1 MKLRKY
7 LSAILRP
14 SVGISNESLREQWL
28 EKALK
33 SIPDGSKILDAGAG
47 TQRYRRFCTH
57 LEYVSQDFG
66 QYDGKG
72 DTTGLQTGEF
82 HYGKL
87 DIVSDITS
95 IPMPDASFD
104 AIMCI
109 EVFEHLPNPILAVSE
124 FFRLLKPGGYLIITA
139 PFCSWTHFAPYHFNT
154 GFNRYWYEK
163 HLVDHSFRINEI
175 SPNGNYFEFVAQE
188 IYRISS
194 VSRQYAKS
202 EPGLLDLAALYIL
215 LRMLLR
221 FSRHDSGSSEFL
233 CFGYHVFAQ
242 KKVEVL

>member
-7 LSAILRP
+7 LSTILRP
-14 SVGISNESLREQWL
+14 SVGISNESVREQWL
-28 EKALK
+28 EKTLK
-33 SIPDGSKILDAGAG
+33 SIPNRSKILDAGAG
-47 TQRYRRFCTH
+47 TQRYQRFCKH

-72 DTTGLQTGEF
+72 NAAGLQTGEF

-95 IPMPDASFD
+95 IPRPDASFD
-104 AIMCI
+104 AIMCV
-109 EVFEHLPNPILAVSE
+109 EVFEHLPNPVLAVEE
-124 FFRLLKPGGYLIITA
+124 FFRLLKPSGYLIITA

-163 HLVDHSFRINEI
+163 HLADNGFRINEI
-175 SPNGNYFEFVAQE
+175 SQNGNYFEFIAQE

-194 VSRQYAKS
+194 VSKQYAKS
-202 EPGLLDLAALYIL
+202 EPGLLDLAAIYIL

-221 FSRHDSGSSEFL
+221 FSKHDNGSSEFL
-233 CFGYHVFAQ
+233 CFGYHVLAQ
-242 KKVEVL
+242 KKTGVV